1 MRLASAT
8 DFMTETSII
17 KKALFAIGYVM
28 IGAGV
33 VSLVMW
39 FPAIGAIYCGL
50 ASANKFERWMIETTK
65 NED

>member
-1 MRLASAT
+1 
-8 DFMTETSII
+8 MTETSTL
-17 KKALFAIGYVM
+17 KKALFAVGYVM

-39 FPAIGAIYCGL
+39 FPAIGAVYCGL
-50 ASANKFERWMIETTK
+50 MSANKFERWMINASK